1 MTWVRSWDDSFQP
14 VPISR
19 LREMYAAGYRVWC
32 RYVGPGSSGKH
43 WTKAQI
49 DAWFACGPDTGVGML
64 AEGVGD
70 EPLYNPG
77 VGDDHGRAARAAI
90 KALGLDPDKVLC
102 SPAVDRNV
110 SKAQTLGAVADY
122 MRGWI
127 TGYGSEPVPYIE
139 VENGGR
145 LVDAHLSAG
154 TFVPAA
160 YSWNESG
167 KLVTPA
173 NAPAHV
179 VQTQE
184 RNGVKLA
191 GGVLD
196 IGHIRTDAPHVYWN
210 PASRS
215 GSAPTTG
222 EDMQD
227 QDVIDI
233 WNKPLLNAMPW
244 DTAHKGVKV
253 SASYLLSTA
262 GNQAH
267 AAYLA
272 AQSQMDPAGLAA
284 ALAPL
289 LNAAD
294 PVTVDELKTA
304 ILGAFKQLAAAD
316 AATPD
321 AG

>member
-1 MTWVRSWDDSFQP
+1 MTTWVRSWDDSFQP

-19 LREMYAAGYRVWC
+19 LHEMYAAGYRVWC
-32 RYVGPGSSGKH
+32 RYVGPGSTGKH

-49 DAWFACGPDTGVGML
+49 EAWFACGPDTGVGML

-70 EPLYNPG
+70 EPLYNPLQG
-77 VGDDHGRAARAAI
+77 SVQGKAARASML
-90 KALGLDPDKVLC
+90 ALGLNPDVTLC

-110 SKAQTLGAVADY
+110 SKSQTLGAVADY

-127 TGYGSEPVPYIE
+127 TGYGAEPVPYIE

-191 GGVLD
+191 GGALD
-196 IGHIRTDAPHVYWN
+196 IGHIRTDAPHVFWN
-210 PASRS
+210 PAGQH
-215 GSAPTTG
+215 GSAQTTGDDEVTPEDIDAVATATVKKLLATGLGSSGVPTVGVALQSGYNDGVETLGLVKALPTT
-222 EDMQD
+222 
-227 QDVIDI
+227 
-233 WNKPLLNAMPW
+233 
-244 DTAHKGVKV
+244 
-253 SASYLLSTA
+253 
-262 GNQAH
+262 
-267 AAYLA
+267 AA
-272 AQSQMDPAGLAA
+272 PA
-284 ALAPL
+284 APL
-289 LNAAD
+289 TDAD
-294 PVTVDELKTA
+294 KDDIAKRVADL
-304 ILGAFKQLAAAD
+304 LA
-316 AATPD
+316 
-321 AG
+321 GRLES